1 MKQTGNLE
9 VIIIMADFFDELLGS
24 DLSLM
29 FFISIAVWVFI
40 FFYLYFTNIR
50 LKKLEK
56 ELNSLK
62 DE

>member
-1 MKQTGNLE
+1 MT
-9 VIIIMADFFDELLGS
+9 DFFDELLGS
-24 DLSLM
+24 ELSLM

-40 FFYLYFTNIR
+40 FIYLYFTNIR
-50 LKKLEK
+50 LKKLET